1 MTDYL
6 DRLERQLIEAVPHPM
21 EKPSPRRP
29 TRRRGIPLGLIV
41 AVLLLAVTA
50 TALAFT
56 GILATGPAVRP
67 TRGLSPTAGLG
78 MPARGGSRLLAVSAP
93 DPAGGLPWGMRIV
106 HTTRDLVCVQIGRL
120 YHGEL
125 GLLGRDGAFGDDGR
139 FHPLPPDAIRRDL
152 GVGSPARSQ

>member
-6 DRLERQLIEAVPHPM
+6 DRLEQQLIEAVPRPT
-21 EKPSPRRP
+21 EKPSRRRP
-29 TRRRGIPLGLIV
+29 TRRRSIPLGLV
-41 AVLLLAVTA
+41 AAAALLAVTA

-56 GILATGPAVRP
+56 GILTTGSAVRP
-67 TRGLSPTAGLG
+67 THGLSPTAGLG
-78 MPARGGSRLLAVSAP
+78 VPARGGARLLAVSAS

-139 FHPLPPDAIRRDL
+139 FSSAAAGCDWPRPRHRLT
-152 GVGSPARSQ
+152 GQ